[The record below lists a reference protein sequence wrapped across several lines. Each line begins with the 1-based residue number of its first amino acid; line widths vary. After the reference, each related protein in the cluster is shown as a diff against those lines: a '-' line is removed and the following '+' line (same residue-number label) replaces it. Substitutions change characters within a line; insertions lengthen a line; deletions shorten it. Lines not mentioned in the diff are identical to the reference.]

1 MPSPIK
7 HGQCAQTLVQDTDTA
22 IAVPPLNTRQREKRA
37 SHAEEE
43 AAWRISDERNRNRW
57 EALIACST
65 DAMFILDEQFSI
77 LDLNPAACSTLGL
90 TREQAIGQHCTEVL
104 RCCNLNKTPLCG
116 TSNCPLR
123 RAYTL
128 DQPVANEEML
138 LAENLEVSISATPIT
153 TREGRRE
160 AAFIARDI
168 SDLHVTNRVRSNFVS
183 MVSHELR
190 TPLNSVQGFVDLLI
204 QGHMG
209 KLNSEQKKY
218 LGYAQQGVQ
227 QLIAIVED
235 ILFLTR
241 SDVGQFEIRPRK
253 TSFRVLARQIISSME
268 LQARKASVILRRDI
282 ASPMPDLSV
291 DPQRMKQVLD
301 NLLTN
306 AIKFTPP
313 GGTVTLRAC
322 LYDEHSAMIS
332 VSDTGYGISEEDRPH
347 IFERFYQ
354 SENSRQSRIGGYG
367 LGLAIAK
374 LIVEQHGGAIH
385 FETELDHGTT
395 FFFTAPLYTEPTDTP

>member
-1 MPSPIK
+1 
-7 HGQCAQTLVQDTDTA
+7 
-22 IAVPPLNTRQREKRA
+22 VPPPLKHRHIGRAAVDAGAEGVMPPVAADQNEQKNPPASEQSPWRVADGPNRQ
-37 SHAEEE
+37 
-43 AAWRISDERNRNRW
+43 RW
-57 EALIACST
+57 EALIACTT
-65 DAMFILDEQFSI
+65 DAMFILDGDFSI
-77 LDLNPAACSTLGL
+77 LDLNPAACNVLGL
-90 TREQAIGQHCTEVL
+90 AREEATGRPCSALL

-123 RAYTL
+123 RTYTL
-128 DQPVANEEML
+128 DRPVINEELL

-153 TREGRRE
+153 TADGQCQV
-160 AAFIARDI
+160 AFIARDI
-168 SDLHVTNRVRSNFVS
+168 STLHVANRVRSNFVS

-204 QGHMG
+204 EGHMG
-209 KLNSEQKKY
+209 RLNGEQKKY
-218 LGYAQQGVQ
+218 LGYAQEGIQ

-241 SDVGQFEIRPRK
+241 SDVGQFEIKPRK
-253 TSFRVLARQIISSME
+253 TSFRVLARQVIGSME
-268 LQARKASVILRRDI
+268 LQARKAGVILKRDI
-282 ASPMPDLSV
+282 ASSMPMLSI

-313 GGTVTLRAC
+313 GGTVTLHARPHN
-322 LYDEHSAMIS
+322 EQFAMIS
-332 VSDTGYGISEEDRPH
+332 VSDTGYGIAERDRPH

-374 LIVEQHGGAIH
+374 LIVEQHGGVIN

-395 FFFTAPLYTEPTDTP
+395 FYFTAPTYEEDMQ